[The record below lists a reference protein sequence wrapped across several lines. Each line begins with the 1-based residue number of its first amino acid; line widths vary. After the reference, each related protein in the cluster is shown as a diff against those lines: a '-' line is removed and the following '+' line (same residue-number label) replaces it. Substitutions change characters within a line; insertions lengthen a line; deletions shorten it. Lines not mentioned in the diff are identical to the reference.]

1 MSEHENCHVDPVEKS
16 VDKNAVAQAEV
27 AFLGVS
33 GMGCPNC
40 AMRVRNGLLN
50 LNGVLYADIN
60 LHNGV
65 ATVAYTPELVTTSV
79 LVTAVYESG
88 NDGRHEYRAH
98 LLQTMPAAEA
108 FTFAD

>member
-1 MSEHENCHVDPVEKS
+1 MSEHENCYVEPVEKRS
-16 VDKNAVAQAEV
+16 DKSALLMAEA

-33 GMGCPNC
+33 GIGCPTC
-40 AMRVRNGLLN
+40 ALRVRNGLLN
-50 LNGVLYADIN
+50 LEGVLYADVY
-60 LHNGV
+60 LQNGV
-65 ATVAYTPELVTTSV
+65 ATVAYDPQQVTTAG

-98 LLQTMPAAEA
+98 VLQTMPARDV